1 MTMAT
6 LNTSRESA
14 ARSKPLT
21 AIRRSLDFVYLAS
34 GYLAAASMVAILL
47 LTLAQVFG
55 RYAGFNFR
63 GLTDYAGYVM
73 ASAAFMAF
81 AHTLNS
87 GNHIRIELFLSIT
100 GRFRPWLEV
109 LALAISTLVAGWFAY
124 HACLMAY
131 WSYAFGDLS
140 TGMDATPLWIPQLS
154 MAVGSVLLAV
164 ALADNLIRFV
174 FTGSS
179 GVPRAASGH

>member
-1 MTMAT
+1 MTMAA
-6 LNTSRESA
+6 LNTSDERA
-14 ARSKPLT
+14 PRSTPLI
-21 AIRRSLDFVYLAS
+21 AIRRILDFAYLAS
-34 GYLAAASMVAILL
+34 GYLAAASMVAILV
-47 LTLAQVFG
+47 LTLTQVFG
-55 RYAGFNFR
+55 RYLGFNFR
-63 GLTDYAGYVM
+63 GLTDYAGYFM

-87 GNHIRIELFLSIT
+87 GSHIRIELFLSIT
-100 GRFRPWLEV
+100 GRFRPWMEV

-124 HACLMAY
+124 HASMMAY
-131 WSYAFGDLS
+131 WSYMFGDLS

-164 ALADNLIRFV
+164 ALADNLIRFI

-179 GVPRAASGH
+179 GIPHAAGGH

>member
-1 MTMAT
+1 
-6 LNTSRESA
+6 
-14 ARSKPLT
+14 
-21 AIRRSLDFVYLAS
+21 
-34 GYLAAASMVAILL
+34 
-47 LTLAQVFG
+47 
-55 RYAGFNFR
+55 
-63 GLTDYAGYVM
+63 M